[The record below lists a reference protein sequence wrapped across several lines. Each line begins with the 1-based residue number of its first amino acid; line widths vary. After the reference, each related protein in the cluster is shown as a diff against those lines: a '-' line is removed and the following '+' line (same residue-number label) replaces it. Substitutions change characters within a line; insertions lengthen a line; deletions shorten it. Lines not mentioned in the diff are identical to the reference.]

1 MFIDVVRDFA
11 CVHGQSVA
19 VSLSCGTTLVFSGVE
34 VCKFGGP
41 APFGRDVKRIAA
53 LVASIPAEGGFPVVC
68 VELRRV
74 RGRQLL
80 NAEGRLFASSEER
93 DRALAARVDPLACW
107 SGYEESQGPARS
119 SGRAHPVLEP
129 DLFGATG

>member
-1 MFIDVVRDFA
+1 MFIDVVRDFSS
-11 CVHGQSVA
+11 VHGQSVA
-19 VSLSCGTTLVFSGVE
+19 VSLACGTTLLFSGVE
-34 VCKFGGP
+34 VSKFGGP
-41 APFGRDVKRIAA
+41 PPFVRDVKRVAA

-107 SGYEESQGPARS
+107 SGYEQSEASARS
-119 SGRAHPVLEP
+119 SGRARSVVEP